1 MTLTEQHRRIL
12 IVMGSI
18 LGALLLL
25 LVVYLAA
32 CAPNNGANPQE
43 PVLPSAP
50 PERSDPPFVPT
61 SSPTATPSPTDYRL
75 PLVPHRS
82 GITPAPD
89 EEEDPTADPDAFL
102 PPDVLSGRY
111 DDSCKDL
118 LAVGLHNGVPAAI
131 LLARLEGETITVTGI
146 PAETVAPVYTLNDAL
161 QIQNIEH
168 TELYHAY
175 ACGGGAK
182 NMKQG
187 CWNLVW
193 SVKNLTGV
201 LVETFVCIE
210 LECLELLFT
219 LADDPEGARL
229 LRSLNDTSGIARTER
244 FNAVGLRLLNA
255 LRRVRV
261 WELSEMQT
269 ATKDKMTASL
279 TVRQLIALAMSFQK
293 ITVFETFVLPVTE
306 DGSSVRADRK
316 EVQNFFEKLW
326 K

>member
-25 LVVYLAA
+25 LVIYLVS
-32 CAPNNGANPQE
+32 CAPKDDAIPEE
-43 PVLPSAP
+43 PDLPSAS
-50 PERSDPPFVPT
+50 PERSDAPNTPT
-61 SSPTATPSPTDYRL
+61 PNPTETPMPTDYRL
-75 PLVPHRS
+75 PLVPYRS
-82 GITPAPD
+82 DATPSPD
-89 EEEDPTADPDAFL
+89 TEEEATADPDAFV
-102 PPDVLSGRY
+102 PPDVLLGRY
-111 DDSCKDL
+111 DDSCKDV
-118 LAVGLHNGVPAAI
+118 LAVGLRNGVPAAI
-131 LLARLEGETITVTGI
+131 LLARLQGETITITSI
-146 PAETVAPVYTLNDAL
+146 PVETVAPVYTLDDAVK
-161 QIQNIEH
+161 IQKVEQ
-168 TELYHAY
+168 TALYHAY
-175 ACGGGAK
+175 ARGGGTK

-219 LADDPEGARL
+219 LADDPEGAQM
-229 LRSLNDTSGIARTER
+229 LRSLDDTFGRDRAER
-244 FNAVGLRLLNA
+244 INATGLRLLDA

-261 WELSEMQT
+261 WEFSELQA
-269 ATKDKMTASL
+269 ATKNKMAASL
-279 TVRQLIALAMSFQK
+279 TVRQLIALATSFQK

-306 DGSSVRADRK
+306 YGSVLQADRK